1 MTSAANVAGAKGRVP
16 HVFQRSCVPRL
27 PRATRPDPALAGSL
41 FWVLLCAAKRWREMV
56 KRAST
61 ERQLHRLH
69 GDELVTAPDH
79 AETAFPYQI
88 MPVRPPQRQPE
99 DHQET
104 ARRSPD
110 TTKRPP
116 GDRRHQETTKR
127 PEDHP
132 ENTRRSAED
141 NQDAIQR
148 TPGDHPKLRPGGD
161 N

>member
-88 MPVRPPQRQPE
+88 MPVRPPQRTARRPPRDRQE
-99 DHQET
+99 ITRHHQET
-104 ARRSPD
+104 SRRQETSGNHKE
-110 TTKRPP
+110 TRRPS
-116 GDRRHQETTKR
+116 RKHQEISR
-127 PEDHP
+127 RQPGRHP
-132 ENTRRSAED
+132 ENTRRSPQTAP
-141 NQDAIQR
+141 R
-148 TPGDHPKLRPGGD
+148 R
-161 N
+161 